1 MKKVPPLKLSQEKL
15 VERGGKAWKSS
26 PKICN
31 KYNSEN
37 LWKSANIFV
46 GTIQRRFGKTT
57 CRWRAGSMSP
67 RLSVKLINV
76 QLDKYLSRI
85 SISVHCCVLADN
97 FTKKYFVIFLLILPP
112 VYFNS
117 ALVISLTSYFPSA
130 LEWFF
135 LSIFIQKGIRSNVK
149 HTFYISHLMSI
160 YLSN

>member
-67 RLSVKLINV
+67 RLSVKLISV
-76 QLDKYLSRI
+76 QSHTFPFLYI
-85 SISVHCCVLADN
+85 VVFLADN
-97 FTKKYFVIFLLILPP
+97 FPKKYFVISVLFLPP

-130 LEWFF
+130 LE
-135 LSIFIQKGIRSNVK
+135 
-149 HTFYISHLMSI
+149 
-160 YLSN
+160 

>member
-76 QLDKYLSRI
+76 QSHTFPFCTLFL
-85 SISVHCCVLADN
+85 VVFLADN
-97 FTKKYFVIFLLILPP
+97 FPKKYFVISVLILPP

-130 LEWFF
+130 LE
-135 LSIFIQKGIRSNVK
+135 
-149 HTFYISHLMSI
+149 
-160 YLSN
+160 

>member
-67 RLSVKLINV
+67 RLSVKLISV
-76 QLDKYLSRI
+76 QSHTFPFLYI
-85 SISVHCCVLADN
+85 VVFLADN
-97 FTKKYFVIFLLILPP
+97 FPKKYFVISVLILPP

-130 LEWFF
+130 LE
-135 LSIFIQKGIRSNVK
+135 
-149 HTFYISHLMSI
+149 
-160 YLSN
+160 

>member
-67 RLSVKLINV
+67 RLSVKLISV
-76 QLDKYLSRI
+76 QSHTFPFLYI
-85 SISVHCCVLADN
+85 VVFLADN
-97 FTKKYFVIFLLILPP
+97 FTIKYFVISLLFLPP

-130 LEWFF
+130 LE
-135 LSIFIQKGIRSNVK
+135 
-149 HTFYISHLMSI
+149 
-160 YLSN
+160 